1 MRKRYRVLVLAAI
14 VGAIIVPL
22 GFALSFETESGAF
35 APPPGIVAATR
46 STTVVSS
53 VLISAGDPPAR
64 AVVHSVPDGA
74 KLLFVGT
81 MLFGLA
87 AAVRKTF

>member
-1 MRKRYRVLVLAAI
+1 M
-14 VGAIIVPL
+14 PL
-22 GFALSFETESGAF
+22 GFALSFEPQSSAS
-35 APPPGIVAATR
+35 APPSAIVAATR

-53 VLISAGDPPAR
+53 VLIGAGDPPAR

-87 AAVRKTF
+87 AAVRKAI